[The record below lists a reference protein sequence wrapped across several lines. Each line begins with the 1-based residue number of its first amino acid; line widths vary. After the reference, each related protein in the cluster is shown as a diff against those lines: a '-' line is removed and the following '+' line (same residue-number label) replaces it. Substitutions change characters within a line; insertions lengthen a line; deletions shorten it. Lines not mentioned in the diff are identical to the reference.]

1 MSDTNL
7 RARSVSDIVDAAFA
21 LYRRHSGQYILV
33 VALAHVPTL
42 ILQIVTQGSRPP
54 GSMPSL
60 ANGLL
65 LMPVSLVTMS
75 FMSGMVMLLG
85 SQVYLGGELDLGAAA
100 TTVLARFRRLLP
112 ATLLLWIAY
121 AVGLLCLVVGALY
134 VAARFFAVEA
144 VVVLENRNV
153 SDAFGRSSTLSDG
166 RKQHILGTLLLVYVI
181 YFLLLMGAS
190 WIANFA
196 GNQVV
201 SIMVSTAVTIVV
213 YPVLGLT
220 TMVLYYDTRIRAEG
234 FDLEQMERAL
244 GSPMRST
251 AVDG

>member
-42 ILQIVTQGSRPP
+42 ILQIVMQGSRPP

-65 LMPVSLVTMS
+65 LMPVSLVTFS
-75 FMSGMVMLLG
+75 FMSGMVMLMG
-85 SQVYLGGELDLGAAA
+85 SQVYLGGEPDIGVAA

-144 VVVLENRNV
+144 VVVLENRNAA
-153 SDAFGRSSTLSDG
+153 DAFGRSSTLSDG
-166 RKQHILGTLLLVYVI
+166 RKEHILGTLLLVYII

-220 TMVLYYDTRIRAEG
+220 TMVLYYDTRIRHEG
-234 FDLEQMERAL
+234 FDLEQMERSL

-251 AVDG
+251 AVDA

>member
-42 ILQIVTQGSRPP
+42 ILQIVMQGSRPP

-60 ANGLL
+60 SNSLL
-65 LMPVSLVTMS
+65 MMPVSWVTLS
-75 FMSGMVMLLG
+75 FLSGVVILMG
-85 SQVYLGGELDLGAAA
+85 SQVYLGGEPDLAAA
-100 TTVLARFRRLLP
+100 ASTVLARFPRLLL
-112 ATLLLWIAY
+112 ATLMWWIAY
-121 AVGLLCLVVGALY
+121 AVGLLCLLVGALY

-144 VVVLENRNV
+144 VVVLENRSAV
-153 SDAFGRSSTLSDG
+153 DAFGRSSTLSDG
-166 RKQHILGTLLLVYVI
+166 RKRHVLNTLLLVYVI

-190 WIANFA
+190 WMAASA

-213 YPVLGLT
+213 YPVIGLT
-220 TMVLYYDTRIRAEG
+220 TMVLYYDTRIRHEG

-244 GSPMRST
+244 GSPTRST
-251 AVDG
+251 AVDA